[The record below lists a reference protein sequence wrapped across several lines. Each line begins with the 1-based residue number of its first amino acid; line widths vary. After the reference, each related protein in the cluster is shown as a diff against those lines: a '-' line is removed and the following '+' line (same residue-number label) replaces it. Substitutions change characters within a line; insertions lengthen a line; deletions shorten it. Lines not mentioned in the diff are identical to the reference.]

1 MKICPQCREGFED
14 DKKFCTFDGA
24 VLRTST
30 PNRTTV
36 SNSASYKRQTDAKY
50 ASYDVAEKTYAVA
63 PGSSGWKTAFFF
75 LLAINIIGGAAL
87 AAYLLLK
94 PEAKP
99 APTPAA
105 VASTPQP
112 SATEP
117 VAPTEEVKAPQLPSE
132 MASEE
137 LMKILPKN
145 LLRRFHAGE
154 EAQGM
159 PDEMRVIK
167 DETGEHVVLLG
178 AGRLEGAART
188 PAGRILVLKY
198 EQNDFRD
205 VTRQALPPTYASGA
219 VAGEQADVKFDETG
233 VNLLIHEPASSKA
246 IVYECSQCEH
256 AYQQVKLEW
265 KGTRYSEVARAWE
278 NDRYTA
284 FYVLADA
291 LEKRR
296 VDARSRPFIDKSL
309 DPIIT
314 EGFAR
319 NGKGGWTVEAREHN
333 EADRA
338 TYEMNNG
345 DKRLLI
351 RVSRVSGQWKAVQ
364 IDDDL

>member
-1 MKICPQCREGFED
+1 MKVCPHCREEFED
-14 DKKFCTFDGA
+14 DKKFCTFDGT
-24 VLRTST
+24 VLRTPAPS
-30 PNRTTV
+30 RTTA
-36 SNSASYKRQTDAKY
+36 SNTASYKRQTAAKY
-50 ASYDVAEKTYAVA
+50 PSYNAAGESYSTVPRST
-63 PGSSGWKTAFFF
+63 GWKTAFFF
-75 LLAINIIGGAAL
+75 LLAINLIAGGAL
-87 AAYLLLK
+87 AVYLLMK
-94 PEAKP
+94 PDASP
-99 APTPAA
+99 ATAPTA

-112 SATEP
+112 SAP
-117 VAPTEEVKAPQLPSE
+117 DAVALTQEAKAPQLPSE
-132 MASEE
+132 MAREE

-154 EAQGM
+154 ASQGT

-178 AGRLEGAART
+178 AGRLDGAARM
-188 PAGRILVLKY
+188 PAERILVLKY

-205 VTRQALPPTYASGA
+205 VTRQALPTVYASGA

-246 IVYECSQCEH
+246 VVAECLQCEH

-265 KGTRYSEVARAWE
+265 KGTRYNEAARAWE

-296 VDARSRPFIDKSL
+296 VDMRARPFIDKSL
-309 DPIIT
+309 DSIIT

-319 NGKGGWTVEAREHN
+319 NGKDGWTVEAREHN
-333 EADRA
+333 EADRG
-338 TYEMNNG
+338 TYELNNG
-345 DKRLLI
+345 DERLLI
-351 RVSRVSGQWKAVQ
+351 RVSRVNGQWKAVQ
-364 IDDDL
+364 IDDGF